1 MSHSSST
8 SSTYHKIESAEVSG
22 VFSQEK
28 YYAYTYRYNEPNSRV
43 YHNGIIGDYHLFI
56 RSGNKIYV
64 EVKGCKE
71 VVMSFDDLQKNRYL
85 KYYYDLS
92 LILAKNKHQIIKNEA
107 FNKDYEEIYDYTG
120 KKRLWSLETSYIDY
134 IKQTYNKIYKIV
146 PIGNVCYFK
155 VNPYDIEN
163 MEYTSP
169 QELELFLMIYMCRKD
184 IMFGNFERRAVIYK
198 DIAESMKNILN
209 RSVIYKDIALEYQ
222 VIEMEREL
230 KELSTFFEDKKSIV
244 DLLATLN
251 SKYSMNDDIL
261 TMIYNIISIG
271 DRYEY
276 LAQKEGD
283 SIILVE

>member
-1 MSHSSST
+1 
-8 SSTYHKIESAEVSG
+8 
-22 VFSQEK
+22 
-28 YYAYTYRYNEPNSRV
+28 
-43 YHNGIIGDYHLFI
+43 
-56 RSGNKIYV
+56 
-64 EVKGCKE
+64 
-71 VVMSFDDLQKNRYL
+71 
-85 KYYYDLS
+85 
-92 LILAKNKHQIIKNEA
+92 
-107 FNKDYEEIYDYTG
+107 
-120 KKRLWSLETSYIDY
+120 
-134 IKQTYNKIYKIV
+134 
-146 PIGNVCYFK
+146 
-155 VNPYDIEN
+155 
-163 MEYTSP
+163 
-169 QELELFLMIYMCRKD
+169 
-184 IMFGNFERRAVIYK
+184 MFGNFERRAVIYK

-261 TMIYNIISIG
+261 TTIYNIISIG

>member
-1 MSHSSST
+1 
-8 SSTYHKIESAEVSG
+8 
-22 VFSQEK
+22 
-28 YYAYTYRYNEPNSRV
+28 
-43 YHNGIIGDYHLFI
+43 
-56 RSGNKIYV
+56 
-64 EVKGCKE
+64 
-71 VVMSFDDLQKNRYL
+71 
-85 KYYYDLS
+85 
-92 LILAKNKHQIIKNEA
+92 
-107 FNKDYEEIYDYTG
+107 
-120 KKRLWSLETSYIDY
+120 
-134 IKQTYNKIYKIV
+134 
-146 PIGNVCYFK
+146 
-155 VNPYDIEN
+155 
-163 MEYTSP
+163 
-169 QELELFLMIYMCRKD
+169 
-184 IMFGNFERRAVIYK
+184 VIYK

-271 DRYEY
+271 DIYEY

>member
-1 MSHSSST
+1 
-8 SSTYHKIESAEVSG
+8 VSG
-22 VFSQEK
+22 VFSQEI
-28 YYAYTYRYNEPNSRV
+28 YQAYTYRYNVPDSRV

-64 EVKGCKE
+64 EAKGDKE

-107 FNKDYEEIYDYTG
+107 FNKDYDEIYEYTG

-146 PIGNVCYFK
+146 PSGNVCYFK

-230 KELSTFFEDKKSIV
+230 NELSTFFEDKKSIV

-276 LAQKEGD
+276 LAQKEESD